1 MTVDEAWDHIEDWLR
16 ANAPATHAELPP
28 PAGADGIRAAQDAIG
43 CAFPDGLTAS
53 PAWRGT
59 TGRAG
64 SFFRPF
70 TGSTAPA

>member
-28 PAGADGIRAAQDAIG
+28 PAGADEIRAAQDAIG
-43 CAFPDGLTAS
+43 CAFPAELTA
-53 PAWRGT
+53 PARPGT

-64 SFFRPF
+64 SFSRPF
-70 TGSTAPA
+70 TGSTTPA